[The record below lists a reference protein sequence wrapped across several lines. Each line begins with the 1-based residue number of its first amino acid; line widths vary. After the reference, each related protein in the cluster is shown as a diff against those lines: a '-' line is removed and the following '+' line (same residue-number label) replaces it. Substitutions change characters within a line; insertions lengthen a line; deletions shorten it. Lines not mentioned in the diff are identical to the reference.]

1 MVGCPHAAGPQHI
14 QDTGPSVS
22 AVVSEVIEHPLDAE
36 ALSRRWCEILED
48 PRFADFAG
56 KIDLD
61 RWGRMIVTP
70 VNTEHA
76 GAAGRLA
83 RLLEQQLGGRAL
95 VEAGVRTADGVF
107 APDVL
112 WCTEAFW
119 QARRTQTPL
128 ESAPDICVEI
138 ASPSN
143 TIQDLHAKVRA
154 YLDAAAKEAW
164 IVFPRSQR
172 VEFYGKAGAL
182 ERSAF
187 EVDLTGLFD

>member
-1 MVGCPHAAGPQHI
+1 M
-14 QDTGPSVS
+14 S
-22 AVVSEVIEHPLDAE
+22 AVLSEVVEHPLDAA
-36 ALSRRWCEILED
+36 ALSKRWREILDD

-76 GAAGRLA
+76 GVAGRLA

-95 VEAGVRTADGVF
+95 VEAGVRTAEGVF

-112 WCTEAFW
+112 WCTDDFW
-119 QARRTQTPL
+119 QARRAETPL
-128 ESAPDICVEI
+128 EVAPEICVEV

-143 TIQDLHAKVRA
+143 TIQDLHAKVQA
-154 YLDAAAKEAW
+154 YLDAGATEAW
-164 IVFPRSQR
+164 IVFPRSKR
-172 VEFYGKAGAL
+172 VEFYGRSGAIAVC
-182 ERSAF
+182 SFAI
-187 EVDLTGLFD
+187 DLSTLFD